1 MNKNQIEMIQIL
13 SKQNQPMTSS
23 ALASALQVSSPSIKN
38 YVHESNGLYG
48 KSIIISSRNGY
59 SLNPGTNISLLISN
73 DEDDIPQTNEERAYY
88 IIKQRILNRTSDFDL
103 FDLADYL
110 CIGYSTLKSLISKMN
125 KMFSTYDVEFVCEN
139 DILRIFGFEYNKRK
153 LISYVIN
160 EEARQSFININLL
173 ASNFVNIDVAAL
185 QAIIQQVFRQHQY
198 YLNDFALSN
207 LLTIIDREL
216 SGNEF
221 DVGQSSFEIDTI
233 QEKEL
238 LEHLIRRIEE
248 TFEIKL
254 NHYEKFEIYTL
265 FKANANFSLES
276 SNDDLK
282 KVAGDLIIELTH
294 EYVEKINNLYMIDL
308 SSPSFTTPFSLHL
321 KNLIFRASS
330 GRYTTTRWLKPY
342 DAIVRSSSILR
353 FFSL

>member
-13 SKQNQPMTSS
+13 SKQNQPMTS
-23 ALASALQVSSPSIKN
+23 SALQVSSPSIKN

-125 KMFSTYDVEFVCEN
+125 KIFSTYDVEFVCEN

-160 EEARQSFININLL
+160 EEQDKALSTSTFLPVTSLILMLLPCRQSF
-173 ASNFVNIDVAAL
+173 SRYSD
-185 QAIIQQVFRQHQY
+185 
-198 YLNDFALSN
+198 STS
-207 LLTIIDREL
+207 TI
-216 SGNEF
+216 
-221 DVGQSSFEIDTI
+221 
-233 QEKEL
+233 
-238 LEHLIRRIEE
+238 
-248 TFEIKL
+248 
-254 NHYEKFEIYTL
+254 
-265 FKANANFSLES
+265 
-276 SNDDLK
+276 
-282 KVAGDLIIELTH
+282 
-294 EYVEKINNLYMIDL
+294 
-308 SSPSFTTPFSLHL
+308 
-321 KNLIFRASS
+321 
-330 GRYTTTRWLKPY
+330 
-342 DAIVRSSSILR
+342 
-353 FFSL
+353 